1 MLNALCHEYF
11 YVSGTYVD
19 EALGVY
25 AGWIAIKGSF
35 ADAQPLKNERGDVA
49 LLFAGEEFPE
59 PGIIERLKLQ
69 GHSLQSN
76 GPEYL
81 VHCYEEEPM
90 FPASLNGRFHGL
102 LVDRNRGTASLFND
116 RYGMCRVYYHEGKE
130 AFYFAA
136 EAKGILEVCP
146 ELREMDKQS
155 LGELVSCGCV
165 MEDRTLFPKI
175 FALPGGSNWSF
186 SHGALREKAT
196 YFHPREWEEQ
206 EQLAPE
212 PYYES
217 LRDAFSRNLPRY
229 FKGQEKTGISLTGGL
244 DTRVIMSWQ
253 RRDAGTMPCYTFG
266 GPLRDCQDVVIA
278 RRVAELCQQSHQ
290 VITVG
295 DSFLSNFADYAER
308 TVLLSEGSVDISRS
322 PDLFVSE
329 GARQIAPAKVV
340 GTYGSE
346 IIRHAVMFKP
356 KMPLFGLFRPE
367 LLGYCERASD
377 TFADVR
383 QVHPVTF
390 AAFRQSPWYHYGV
403 LALEQSHLT
412 VRSPYLDNDV
422 VRAIYRAPN
431 PLQPMEDVR
440 LRLIKDGNPAL
451 GALASDRGIGGNY
464 GNITSALARGAMEFT
479 FKAEYAYD
487 YGMPQWLAQTDHIL
501 APLHLERLFL
511 GRHKP
516 FHFRLWYQSA
526 LAGYV
531 REILLDPRTL
541 DRSYLNRKSVE
552 TIVQG
557 HLKGNRNYTTEI
569 HRLLSLELLHR
580 AFIDSATASQNKT
593 HTFSASI

>member
-1 MLNALCHEYF
+1 
-11 YVSGTYVD
+11 
-19 EALGVY
+19 
-25 AGWIAIKGSF
+25 
-35 ADAQPLKNERGDVA
+35 
-49 LLFAGEEFPE
+49 
-59 PGIIERLKLQ
+59 
-69 GHSLQSN
+69 
-76 GPEYL
+76 
-81 VHCYEEEPM
+81 
-90 FPASLNGRFHGL
+90 
-102 LVDRNRGTASLFND
+102 
-116 RYGMCRVYYHEGKE
+116 
-130 AFYFAA
+130 
-136 EAKGILEVCP
+136 
-146 ELREMDKQS
+146 
-155 LGELVSCGCV
+155 
-165 MEDRTLFPKI
+165 
-175 FALPGGSNWSF
+175 
-186 SHGALREKAT
+186 
-196 YFHPREWEEQ
+196 
-206 EQLAPE
+206 
-212 PYYES
+212 
-217 LRDAFSRNLPRY
+217 
-229 FKGQEKTGISLTGGL
+229 
-244 DTRVIMSWQ
+244 
-253 RRDAGTMPCYTFG
+253 
-266 GPLRDCQDVVIA
+266 
-278 RRVAELCQQSHQ
+278 
-290 VITVG
+290 
-295 DSFLSNFADYAER
+295 
-308 TVLLSEGSVDISRS
+308 
-322 PDLFVSE
+322 
-329 GARQIAPAKVV
+329 
-340 GTYGSE
+340 
-346 IIRHAVMFKP
+346 MFKP
-356 KMPLFGLFRPE
+356 KMPLAGLFRPE
-367 LLGYCERASD
+367 LLGYCEKASD
-377 TFADVR
+377 TFANVR

-431 PLQPMEDVR
+431 LQSMEDVR

-451 GALASDRGIGGNY
+451 GALASDRGIGGNQ
-464 GNITSALARGAMEFT
+464 GNLASALARGAMEFT